1 MQLTQHTDY
10 GLRLLI
16 VLARREGAISLPA
29 FSAEQKLS
37 YNHVAK
43 VAHALGRAGFI
54 RSLRGRSGGV
64 ALALPAEEITLGE
77 VVRKMEPSLRLADCA
92 NCTLR
97 LDCST
102 SSVLARAMAAFL
114 AVLDETT
121 LEEAARTHA
130 PAFAPWAQ
138 VPLGTA

>member
-10 GLRLLI
+10 GLRL
-16 VLARREGAISLPA
+16 
-29 FSAEQKLS
+29 
-37 YNHVAK
+37 
-43 VAHALGRAGFI
+43 
-54 RSLRGRSGGV
+54 
-64 ALALPAEEITLGE
+64 
-77 VVRKMEPSLRLADCA
+77 ADRA

-121 LEEAARTHA
+121 LEEAVRIHA
-130 PAFAPWAQ
+130 PAFAPWAR